1 MERVGLIALSALLV
15 IGAVTVIAFSLSRL
29 PTESAAVKA
38 NDFPINGKFVTVSS
52 AVTYW
57 RPPILEGK
65 NPDTFR
71 RGTVLLPVID
81 LVVPEGSGALRVV
94 FRNPDGESVGDVVTR
109 SVQRGQS
116 LQIAATAGF
125 DDLGMHSAYRTGES
139 KPWTIEVDEAPSV
152 NSNSSAFVSLFKMNI
167 STDRRSTL

>member
-1 MERVGLIALSALLV
+1 LALCVLLIA
-15 IGAVTVIAFSLSRL
+15 GAVAVIAFSLSRL
-29 PTESAAVKA
+29 PTEPAAVKA
-38 NDFPINGKFVTVSS
+38 TDFPIKGKFLTVSS

-71 RGTVLLPVID
+71 RGTVLLPVVD
-81 LVVPEGSGALRVV
+81 LVVEEGNVAFRVV

-109 SVQRGQS
+109 AAQNGQS

-125 DDLGMHSAYRTGES
+125 DDLGMHAAYRTGES
-139 KPWTIEVDEAPSV
+139 KPWSIEVDEAPSA
-152 NSNSSAFVSLFKMNI
+152 NSDSSAFVTLFKMNI
-167 STDRRSTL
+167 STDRRSTP